1 MNLGEDF
8 EERFIDDFHRR
19 LAAEEASTRT
29 DSFGEDFE
37 KRFIDDFHRRIAA
50 EETPTR
56 TDSSAN
62 RGRGRSRGIVDTLNS
77 SQNRNRRANPETT
90 STNAPNDRRRRS
102 NLSSA
107 LERASEGGATPHLTR
122 GQRNGNMNQSVRGA
136 RLVRMIRRFL
146 GRR

>member
-1 MNLGEDF
+1 MN
-8 EERFIDDFHRR
+8 EEELVRHLRSLRVDVN
-19 LAAEEASTRT
+19 
-29 DSFGEDFE
+29 FGEDFDE
-37 KRFIDDFHRRIAA
+37 RFIDDFHRRIAA

-62 RGRGRSRGIVDTLNS
+62 SGRGRSRGIVATLNS

-90 STNAPNDRRRRS
+90 STNAPNDGRRRS
-102 NLSSA
+102 NLSTA
-107 LERASEGGATPHLTR
+107 LEGASERPSTPRLTR

-136 RLVRMIRRFL
+136 GLVRMIRRFF

>member
-29 DSFGEDFE
+29 DS
-37 KRFIDDFHRRIAA
+37 
-50 EETPTR
+50 
-56 TDSSAN
+56 SAN
-62 RGRGRSRGIVDTLNS
+62 RGRGRSRGIVATLNS

-90 STNAPNDRRRRS
+90 STNAPNDGRRRS
-102 NLSSA
+102 NLSTA
-107 LERASEGGATPHLTR
+107 LEGASERGSTPHLTR

-146 GRR
+146 GRRL